1 MSVQVTKAVL
11 KNFLC
16 NAETNV
22 LALTGAW
29 GTGKTYAW
37 REALLENKHDIKFKH
52 YCYVSL
58 FGIKSMAE
66 LRMSLFTKS
75 VAVATLGQQLDLA
88 TIKDHWGSIAKDW
101 LKSQYERFGPMMK
114 SLPHGSSVSLG
125 LEALAPSAVR
135 DTLVCFDDFGRQTTI
150 KAEDVLGLITELSEE
165 RNCKVALNRA
175 IERGKH
181 GHKGAQTGADRA
193 QATQR

>member
-11 KNFLC
+11 KDFLC

-37 REALLENKHDIKFKH
+37 REALLENKSDIKFKY

-58 FGIKSMAE
+58 FGINSMAE

-101 LKSQYERFGPMMK
+101 VKRQYERFGPMMK

-125 LEALAPSAVR
+125 LEALAQRCPRHPS
-135 DTLVCFDDFGRQTTI
+135 L
-150 KAEDVLGLITELSEE
+150 L
-165 RNCKVALNRA
+165 
-175 IERGKH
+175 
-181 GHKGAQTGADRA
+181 
-193 QATQR
+193 

>member
-11 KNFLC
+11 KDFLS

-37 REALLENKHDIKFKH
+37 REALLENKDEIKFKH

-58 FGIKSMAE
+58 FGINSMAE

-88 TIKDHWGSIAKDW
+88 TIKDHWG
-101 LKSQYERFGPMMK
+101 
-114 SLPHGSSVSLG
+114 
-125 LEALAPSAVR
+125 
-135 DTLVCFDDFGRQTTI
+135 
-150 KAEDVLGLITELSEE
+150 
-165 RNCKVALNRA
+165 LNRPGY
-175 IERGKH
+175 RG
-181 GHKGAQTGADRA
+181 GQLI
-193 QATQR
+193 